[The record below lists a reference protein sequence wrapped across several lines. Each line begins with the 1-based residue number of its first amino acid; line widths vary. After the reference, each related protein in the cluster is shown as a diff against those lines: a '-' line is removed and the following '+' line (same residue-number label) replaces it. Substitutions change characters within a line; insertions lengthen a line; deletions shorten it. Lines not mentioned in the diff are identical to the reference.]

1 MIEDINKKINVVK
14 NQLAEKKVLEEKLK
28 DLNQNIVMNEY
39 ELRDLEENL
48 KKELHDVENLKK
60 YLYQVLYIQ

>member
-14 NQLAEKKVLEEKLK
+14 NQMAEKKVLEEKLK

-39 ELRDLEENL
+39 ELRDLE
-48 KKELHDVENLKK
+48 
-60 YLYQVLYIQ
+60 

>member
-14 NQLAEKKVLEEKLK
+14 NQVAEKKVMEEKLK

-39 ELRDLEENL
+39 ELKVFFQIPKFILI
-48 KKELHDVENLKK
+48 H
-60 YLYQVLYIQ
+60 YYILI

>member
-14 NQLAEKKVLEEKLK
+14 NQVAEKKVMEEKLK

-60 YLYQVLYIQ
+60 

>member
-14 NQLAEKKVLEEKLK
+14 NQMAEKKVLEEKLK

-48 KKELHDVENLKK
+48 KKELHDVENLK
-60 YLYQVLYIQ
+60 